1 MTGLSQFRNLW
12 LKFYL
17 YSLLK
22 SETFVLPQSGQPRC
36 FVFLAADYGNL
47 GDVAITYAQEK
58 FLKEKFPD
66 YEIVDVPISCTLTA
80 IRSIRRQV
88 RPDDIITIVGGGNMG
103 DMYHDIEMLR
113 LMVVRTFRA
122 NRIISFPQTI
132 DYTDRPGAKWLLGL
146 SRRVYNRHPELT
158 MCARE
163 TVSYERMK
171 QWYPRA
177 NVVLTPDIVMTL
189 DKREPAALRTRVAFC
204 LRDDM
209 EKTDNSSVVAGIRQF
224 CRERGLEC
232 LDRDTHIGRDRLSTD
247 ERVSEL
253 EKIWADFRTC
263 RFIVTDRLH
272 GMIFAY
278 ITGTPA
284 LVLPNSNFKVEK
296 CHAWIKDCGYIRLIH
311 DADDITPIISQ
322 ILDQTDYTKSENIN
336 KQINEIL
343 QTIWRRI
350 R

>member
-66 YEIVDVPISCTLTA
+66 YEIVDVPISRTLTA
-80 IRSIRRQV
+80 IRSIKRQV
-88 RPDDIITIVGGGNMG
+88 RHDDIVTIVGGGNMG

-113 LMVVRTFRA
+113 LMVVKAFRN

-132 DYTDRPGAKWLLGL
+132 DYSNSADARWLFGLG
-146 SRRVYNRHPELT
+146 RKIYNRHSHLT
-158 MCARE
+158 ICARE

-171 QWYPRA
+171 QWYPKA
-177 NVVLTPDIVMTL
+177 KVVLTPDIVMTL
-189 DKREPAALRTRVAFC
+189 DKRAPMTDRTRVAFC
-204 LRDDM
+204 LRDDQ
-209 EKTDNSSVVAGIRQF
+209 EKTDNGHILAQIRLY
-224 CRERGLEC
+224 CDTKGLSC
-232 LDRDTHIGRDRLSTD
+232 FDRDTHIGRGNLTVN
-247 ERVSEL
+247 ERVTEL

-284 LVLPNSNFKVEK
+284 IVLPNSNFKVER
-296 CHAWIKDCGYIRLIH
+296 CHAWIKDCGYIHFGIH
-311 DADDITPIISQ
+311 PVEEFLNGMDNNRSVEKFRETRNHIIQ
-322 ILDQTDYTKSENIN
+322 VFERELKID
-336 KQINEIL
+336 
-343 QTIWRRI
+343 
-350 R
+350 

>member
-66 YEIVDVPISCTLTA
+66 YEIVDVPISRTLTA
-80 IRSIRRQV
+80 IRSIKRQV
-88 RPDDIITIVGGGNMG
+88 RHDDIVTIVGGGNMG

-113 LMVVRTFRA
+113 LMVVKAFRN

-132 DYTDRPGAKWLLGL
+132 DYSNSADARWLFGLG
-146 SRRVYNRHPELT
+146 RKIYNRHSHLT
-158 MCARE
+158 ICARE

-171 QWYPRA
+171 QWYPKA
-177 NVVLTPDIVMTL
+177 KVVLTPDIVMTL
-189 DKREPAALRTRVAFC
+189 DKRAPMTDRTRVAFC
-204 LRDDM
+204 LRDDQ
-209 EKTDNSSVVAGIRQF
+209 EKTDNGHILAQIRLY
-224 CRERGLEC
+224 CDTKGLSC
-232 LDRDTHIGRDRLSTD
+232 FDRDTHIGRGNLTVN
-247 ERVSEL
+247 ERVTEL

-284 LVLPNSNFKVEK
+284 IVLPNSNFKVER
-296 CHAWIKDCGYIRLIH
+296 CHAWIKDCGYIHFGIH
-311 DADDITPIISQ
+311 HVEEFLNGMDNNRSVEKFRETRNHIIQ
-322 ILDQTDYTKSENIN
+322 VFERELKID
-336 KQINEIL
+336 
-343 QTIWRRI
+343 
-350 R
+350 

>member
-66 YEIVDVPISCTLTA
+66 YEIVDVPISRTLTA
-80 IRSIRRQV
+80 IRSIKRQV
-88 RPDDIITIVGGGNMG
+88 RHDDIVTIVGGGNMG

-113 LMVVRTFRA
+113 LMVVKAFRN

-132 DYTDRPGAKWLLGL
+132 DYSNSADARWLFGLG
-146 SRRVYNRHPELT
+146 RKIYNRHSHLT
-158 MCARE
+158 ICARE

-171 QWYPRA
+171 QWYPKA
-177 NVVLTPDIVMTL
+177 KVVLTPDIVMTL
-189 DKREPAALRTRVAFC
+189 DKREPVTDRTRVAFC
-204 LRDDM
+204 LRDDK
-209 EKTDNSSVVAGIRQF
+209 EKTDNSHILDQIRLD
-224 CRERGLEC
+224 CDTKGLSC
-232 LDRDTHIGRDRLSTD
+232 FDRDTHIGRGNLTVN
-247 ERVSEL
+247 ERVREL

-284 LVLPNSNFKVEK
+284 IVLPNSNFKVEK
-296 CHAWIKDCGYIRLIH
+296 CHHWIKDCGYIHFGIH
-311 DADDITPIISQ
+311 HVEEFLSGMVGNRSVEKFRDTRNHIIQ
-322 ILDQTDYTKSENIN
+322 VFERELKID
-336 KQINEIL
+336 
-343 QTIWRRI
+343 
-350 R
+350 